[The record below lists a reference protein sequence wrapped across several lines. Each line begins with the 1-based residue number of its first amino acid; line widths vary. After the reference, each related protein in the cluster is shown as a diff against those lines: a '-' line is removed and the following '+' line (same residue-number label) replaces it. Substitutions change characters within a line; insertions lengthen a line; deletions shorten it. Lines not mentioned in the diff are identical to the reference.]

1 MKPYALFVAY
11 DVFDFMSRQSR
22 LEQLQLRDRMLRI
35 RELPGNYSD
44 YLEIDSAGR
53 PFHISVKGKH
63 AIKYWID
70 EADRQIKI
78 MEIRSSDRG

>member
-1 MKPYALFVAY
+1 MLFFVAY
-11 DVFDFMSRQSR
+11 DVFDFMSRQGR

-35 RELPGNYSD
+35 REFPGNYSD
-44 YLEIDSAGR
+44 YLEIDSVGR
-53 PFHISVKGKH
+53 PFYISVKGKH

-70 EADRQIKI
+70 DADRQIKI